1 MKLGRVWLLMGFAT
15 LAVSVWVFFGSP
27 NDNLWIVCLGA
38 LLASVLI
45 IGGQQVHP
53 VLLWVVGFNWLGIA
67 ADILAADIAGEAL
80 GQTLL
85 GSYRVQA
92 FNYMLWSLLAFSVGI
107 RCGAFTGEKLFRRP
121 GNPAPTGQ
129 GATSISV
136 QHAVVAYVASLLAFR
151 GLEYLASASPSLQ
164 QPIVALF
171 ALKYIWIYLI
181 AAMVFKTNRDYGW
194 LAFVIVIEFVVGI
207 TSFFGTY
214 KEPVFVTLIALMA
227 SGRRLTPVA
236 WGVGAALMVFV
247 VWASLFW
254 TSIKPDYR
262 YWVSGYT
269 NEQVIVRSFGERAT
283 WIADRFMN
291 ETVDYDRATQ
301 DMVSRAGNTVLFALL
316 LSRQE
321 AGFTFDVPS
330 RYLAG
335 LEHVLM
341 PRLLFPDKA
350 ALDDSRLT
358 TEFTGRRINENTSI
372 SIGYIA
378 EALYDFQFPMML
390 LPIFGIGL
398 LLGLTAIFYLTR
410 PVPPVI
416 REAFM
421 CANLFLTF
429 NFGQN
434 IDKALG
440 IFFIGLVVLSLLLKF
455 AYPWFAGW
463 LAGASSAQG
472 SVGLDR
478 SRP

>member
-1 MKLGRVWLLMGFAT
+1 MRLGRTWLLMGCIA
-15 LAVSVWVFFGSP
+15 LAVVAWIFIGSH
-27 NDNLWIVCLGA
+27 NDNLWIVCVAA

-45 IGGQQVHP
+45 IGGRQAQP
-53 VLLWVVGFNWLGIA
+53 VLLWVVGFNWLSIA
-67 ADILAADIAGEAL
+67 ADLLGADLAGESL
-80 GQTLL
+80 DEMLL
-85 GSYRVQA
+85 GRYRVQA
-92 FNYMLWSLLAFSVGI
+92 FSYLLWSLLAFSVGI
-107 RCGAFTGEKLFRRP
+107 RCGMFIGGKLFRKP
-121 GNPAPTGQ
+121 GDPAEQRRET
-129 GATSISV
+129 TISV
-136 QHAVVAYVASLLAFR
+136 HHAGIAYILSLFAFR
-151 GLEYLASASPSLQ
+151 GLEYLASTTPSLQ

-181 AAMVFKTNRDYGW
+181 AATVFKTNRNYLW

-214 KEPVFVTLIALMA
+214 KEAVFVTLIALMA
-227 SGRRLTPVA
+227 SGRRLTPVT
-236 WGVGAALMVFV
+236 WGVGATLMVFV

-262 YWVSGYT
+262 FWVSGYT
-269 NEQVIVRSFGERAT
+269 NEQVIVRSFSERAA
-283 WIADRFMN
+283 WVVDRFIN
-291 ETVDYDRATQ
+291 EKVDYDRATQ

-321 AGFTFDVPS
+321 AGFTFDAPN

-341 PRLLFPDKA
+341 PRILFPDKA

-358 TEFTGRRINENTSI
+358 SEFTGRQINENTSI

-378 EALYDFQFPMML
+378 EALYDFQFPAML
-390 LPIFGIGL
+390 LPVVGIGL
-398 LLGLTAIFYLTR
+398 MLGLTAIFYMTR
-410 PVPPVI
+410 RVPLVV
-416 REAFM
+416 RECFI

-440 IFFIGLVVLSLLLKF
+440 VFLIGLLVLSLLLKF
-455 AYPWFAGW
+455 GYPWFAAW
-463 LAGASSAQG
+463 LVGAPTTRAL
-472 SVGLDR
+472 VHLDR

>member
-1 MKLGRVWLLMGFAT
+1 MRPGRTWLLMGFVA
-15 LAVSVWVFFGSP
+15 LAVVAWVFIGSH
-27 NDNLWIVCLGA
+27 NDNLWIVCVGS

-45 IGGQQVHP
+45 IGGGQVHP

-67 ADILAADIAGEAL
+67 ADLLGADLAGEAL
-80 GQTLL
+80 DELVL
-85 GSYRVQA
+85 GPYRIQA
-92 FNYMLWSLLAFSVGI
+92 FNYLLWSLLALSVGI
-107 RCGAFTGEKLFRRP
+107 RCGTFGGEKRLRKP
-121 GNPAPTGQ
+121 SAPIERQ
-129 GATSISV
+129 RETSTSV
-136 QHAVVAYVASLLAFR
+136 HRAMVAYIVSLLAFR
-151 GLEYLASASPSLQ
+151 GLEYLASTTPSLQ

-171 ALKYIWIYLI
+171 ALKYIWIYII
-181 AAMVFKTNRDYGW
+181 AATVFKTNRNYLW

-214 KEPVFVTLIALMA
+214 KEAVFVTLIALFA

-262 YWVSGYT
+262 FWVSGYT
-269 NEQVIVRSFGERAT
+269 NEQVIVRSFSERAA
-283 WIADRFMN
+283 WVVDRFVN
-291 ETVDYDRATQ
+291 EQVDYDLATQ
-301 DMVSRAGNTVLFALL
+301 DMVNRAGNTVLFALL
-316 LSRQE
+316 LLRQE

-341 PRLLFPDKA
+341 PRILFPDKA

-358 TEFTGRRINENTSI
+358 SEFTGRQINENTSI

-390 LPIFGIGL
+390 LPIAGIGL
-398 LLGLTAIFYLTR
+398 LLGLTAVFYMTR
-410 PVPPVI
+410 PAPLVI
-416 REAFM
+416 RESFM

-440 IFFIGLVVLSLLLKF
+440 VFFIGVLVLSLLLKF
-455 AYPWFAGW
+455 GYPWFAAW
-463 LAGASSAQG
+463 LGGAPPTRAP
-472 SVGLDR
+472 VHLDR
-478 SRP
+478 PRP

>member
-1 MKLGRVWLLMGFAT
+1 MRPGRVWLLMGFVT
-15 LAVSVWVFFGSP
+15 LAVSAWVFIGSP
-27 NDNLWIVCLGA
+27 NDNLWVVSVAA

-45 IGGQQVHP
+45 ISGQHVHP
-53 VLLWVVGFNWLGIA
+53 VLLWVVGFNCLGIA
-67 ADILAADIAGEAL
+67 ADLLGADIVGEAL
-80 GQTLL
+80 GETLL
-85 GSYRVQA
+85 GPYRVQA
-92 FNYMLWSLLAFSVGI
+92 FNYLLWSLLAFSVGI
-107 RCGAFTGEKLFRRP
+107 RCGTFSGERLFRKSGDPVAEQRETP
-121 GNPAPTGQ
+121 V
-129 GATSISV
+129 SV
-136 QHAVVAYVASLLAFR
+136 HRAGVAYIVSLLAFR
-151 GLEYLASASPSLQ
+151 GLEYLASTTPSLQ

-181 AAMVFKTNRDYGW
+181 AATVFKTNRNYTW

-214 KEPVFVTLIALMA
+214 KEAVFVTLIAMMA

-236 WGVGAALMVFV
+236 WGVGATLMVFV

-262 YWVSGYT
+262 FWVSGYT

-283 WIADRFMN
+283 WIADRLMN
-291 ETVDYDRATQ
+291 ERVDYDLATQ
-301 DMVSRAGNTVLFALL
+301 DMVMRAGNTVLFALL
-316 LSRQE
+316 LSRQD

-341 PRLLFPDKA
+341 PRLLFPDKV

-358 TEFTGRRINENTSI
+358 SEFTGRRINENTSI

-378 EALYDFQFPMML
+378 EALYDFQFPAML
-390 LPIFGIGL
+390 LPIFTIGL
-398 LLGLTAIFYLTR
+398 LLGWTAIFYLTR
-410 PVPPVI
+410 PVPLAI

-440 IFFIGLVVLSLLLKF
+440 VFFIGLLVLSLLLKF
-455 AYPWFAGW
+455 GYPWFAAW
-463 LAGASSAQG
+463 LSGAPMTHAPARF
-472 SVGLDR
+472 DR

>member
-1 MKLGRVWLLMGFAT
+1 MKLGRAWLLMGF
-15 LAVSVWVFFGSP
+15 VSVAVAVWIFVGSP
-27 NDNLWIVCLGA
+27 NDNLWIVCVAA

-80 GQTLL
+80 GETLL
-85 GSYRVQA
+85 GPYRVQA
-92 FNYMLWSLLAFSVGI
+92 FNYLLWSLLAFSIGI
-107 RCGAFTGEKLFRRP
+107 RCGTLTGKKLFR
-121 GNPAPTGQ
+121 NPVNPPTEQ
-129 GATSISV
+129 AAISV
-136 QHAVVAYVASLLAFR
+136 SVQQAVVAYIASLLAFR
-151 GLEYLASASPSLQ
+151 GLEYLASTTPSLQ

-181 AAMVFKTNRDYGW
+181 AATVFKANRNYAW

-214 KEPVFVTLIALMA
+214 KEAVFVTLIALMA
-227 SGRRLTPVA
+227 SGRRLTPLA
-236 WGVGAALMVFV
+236 WAVGAALMVFV

-269 NEQVIVRSFGERAT
+269 NEQVIVRSFGERAI
-283 WIADRFMN
+283 WITDRFMN
-291 ETVDYDRATQ
+291 EPVDYDRATQ
-301 DMVSRAGNTVLFALL
+301 DMVMRAGNTVLFALL

-358 TEFTGRRINENTSI
+358 AEFTGRRISENTSI

-390 LPIFGIGL
+390 LPISGIGL

-440 IFFIGLVVLSLLLKF
+440 IFFIGLVVLSLLLKIG
-455 AYPWFAGW
+455 YPWFAAW
-463 LAGASSAQG
+463 LAGISPAQG
-472 SVGLDR
+472 SARLDR
-478 SRP
+478 PRP

>member
-1 MKLGRVWLLMGFAT
+1 MKLDRVWILIGFVALT
-15 LAVSVWVFFGSP
+15 VLAWVYGGTP
-27 NDNLWIVCLGA
+27 NDLLWLEAVVA
-38 LLASVLI
+38 LLLSVFL
-45 IGGQQVHP
+45 IGGRRVHP

-67 ADILAADIAGEAL
+67 ADILGADIAGEMLDASPL
-80 GQTLL
+80 GP
-85 GSYRVQA
+85 YRLQA
-92 FNYMLWSLLAFSVGI
+92 FNYLIWSLLVFSAGI
-107 RCGAFTGEKLFRRP
+107 RCGTFGGERVFRKP
-121 GNPAPTGQ
+121 DEP
-129 GATSISV
+129 SV
-136 QHAVVAYVASLLAFR
+136 ADPRDGSVDVHRAGMAYVVSLILFR
-151 GLEYLASASPSLQ
+151 GLEYLVSLAPSLQ
-164 QPIVALF
+164 QPVVALF

-181 AAMVFKTNRDYGW
+181 AATVFKTNRSYAW
-194 LAFVIVIEFVVGI
+194 LAFVIVTEFVVGI

-214 KEPVFVTLIALMA
+214 KEAVFVTLIALLA

-236 WGVGAALMVFV
+236 WGVGAVLSVFV

-262 YWVSGYT
+262 FWVSGYT

-283 WIADRFMN
+283 WIADRLMN
-291 ETVDYDRATQ
+291 EEVDYDRATQ
-301 DMVSRAGNTVLFALL
+301 DMVMRAGNTVLFALL
-316 LSRQE
+316 LARQE

-341 PRLLFPDKA
+341 PRILFPDKA

-358 TEFTGRRINENTSI
+358 SEFTGRTINENTSI

-378 EALYDFQFPMML
+378 EALYDFGFPWML

-398 LLGLTAIFYLTR
+398 GLGFVAIFYLTR
-410 PVPPVI
+410 PVPATI

-421 CANLFLTF
+421 CANLFLSF

-440 IFFIGLVVLSLLLKF
+440 VFLIGLLVLSLLLKF
-455 AYPWFAGW
+455 GYPFFAAW
-463 LAGASSAQG
+463 LAGAGPSSG
-472 SVGLDR
+472 NR
-478 SRP
+478 SAARLNR